1 MELRLLSREMLF
13 RWGNSLL
20 ILVALLA
27 AATIMMA
34 APTTLSDY
42 NRQASLQLDQRQ
54 QELDEQLNQIHKQ
67 TDAQLA
73 QIQEAADQRLA
84 QLDKKTKRVMRDLGF
99 NLRIVHRDTALTG
112 LLADY
117 EALPIPEQHV
127 TRLAESPEITK
138 IVHIV
143 ATIKRMVKIDDQPRL
158 IIGYSP
164 EATQSH
170 LEKKPPMGF
179 QIEKGTVYLGNLAGK
194 GKSVGDTIDVLGSQF
209 KIANILPLHG
219 SRDRDIL
226 IGMHLEDAQQILDMP
241 GQITEIIA
249 LGCKCK
255 TVERIEEIRDQLE
268 AVLPDTQVF
277 ELRTQAIARDEQRK
291 LVTQHYRQQMDD
303 LEKQR
308 QDMIAQVTSAQTAII
323 EKEKQHHSKVTGFLR
338 LTSQTLAPVVLIVVM
353 IWVGCVVWMNAVSR
367 QEEFGILRAIGKSS
381 SVVLTLLIGKATI
394 LGLLAGTLGAITGL
408 LIAQY
413 IGGVL
418 TDRIEAF
425 NWSWGWLFL
434 SLLVTPLV
442 AVLAS
447 LVPSIWIANRDPSQ
461 ILSGE

>member
-1 MELRLLSREMLF
+1 MEIKLLSREMFF
-13 RWGNSLL
+13 RWGSSLL
-20 ILVALLA
+20 ILVALVA
-27 AATIMMA
+27 AATMMMA

-54 QELDEQLNQIHKQ
+54 QELDEQL
-67 TDAQLA
+67 T
-73 QIQEAADQRLA
+73 QIQGETDEQLKQIQDASDKRLA
-84 QLDKKTKRVMRDLGF
+84 ELDKKTKRTMRDLGF

-117 EALPIPEQHV
+117 ESLPIPEEYV

-143 ATIKRMVKIDDQPRL
+143 ATIKRMVRIDDQPRL

-170 LEKKPPMGF
+170 IEQKAPMGF
-179 QIEKGTVYLGNLAGK
+179 QIEQGTVYLGNLAGN
-194 GKSVGDTIDVLGSQF
+194 GKKVGDSIEIMGHSF

-219 SRDRDIL
+219 NRDRDIL
-226 IGMHLEDAQQILDMP
+226 IGMHLADAQKVLEMP

-255 TVERIEEIRDQLE
+255 TVNRIEEIRDQLE
-268 AVLPDTQVF
+268 AVLPETQVF
-277 ELRTQAIARDEQRK
+277 ELRTQAIAREEQRK
-291 LVTQHYRQQMDD
+291 LVTKHYRQQMDD
-303 LEKQR
+303 LKKQR
-308 QDMIAQVTSAQTAII
+308 QEVIDQVTQSQTAII
-323 EKEKQHHSKVTGFLR
+323 DKEKQHHAKVTGFLT
-338 LTSQTLAPVVLIVVM
+338 LTSRTIAPVVLVIVA
-353 IWVGCVVWMNAVSR
+353 IWVGCVVWMNAASR

-381 SVVLTLLIGKATI
+381 SLVMTLLIGKASI
-394 LGLLAGTLGAITGL
+394 LGILAGTVGVLTGL
-408 LIAQY
+408 LIAQM

-418 TDRIEAF
+418 TDRIEPF
-425 NWSWGWLFL
+425 NWSWSWMLI

-447 LVPSIWIANRDPSQ
+447 LAPSIWIASRDPSRV
-461 ILSGE
+461 LSGE